1 MVMKEWLKNIEEWS
15 KRNDAVVDRDRYSM
29 GLFALVL
36 AGICLQL
43 PLMLNMIIQACFFA
57 CTVHL
62 IYRYFKG
69 GHYLLALL
77 KLGLIVAV
85 GLVDDIYFHIISSQ

>member
-1 MVMKEWLKNIEEWS
+1 MTEWLKRIEEWS

-29 GLFALVL
+29 GLFVLVL
-36 AGICLQL
+36 AGLCLQL
-43 PLMLNMIIQACFFA
+43 PLILNVIIQACFLT

-69 GHYLLALL
+69 RYYILALL
-77 KLGLIVAV
+77 KVGLIFAV
-85 GLVDDIYFHIISSQ
+85 GLADNMFYFKII

>member
-1 MVMKEWLKNIEEWS
+1 MTEWLKRIEEWS

-36 AGICLQL
+36 TGICLQL
-43 PLMLNMIIQACFFA
+43 PLILNVIIQACFLT

-69 GHYLLALL
+69 GYYLLALL
-77 KLGLIVAV
+77 KV
-85 GLVDDIYFHIISSQ
+85 GLVFTVGLADNMFYFKII

>member
-1 MVMKEWLKNIEEWS
+1 MTKRLKRIEEWS

-43 PLMLNMIIQACFFA
+43 PLILNVIIQVCFLT

-62 IYRYFKG
+62 IYRYFKD

-77 KLGLIVAV
+77 KLGIIVAV
-85 GLVDDIYFHIISSQ
+85 GLVDDIYFHIIFSQ

>member
-1 MVMKEWLKNIEEWS
+1 MTEWLKRIVEWS
-15 KRNDAVVDRDRYSM
+15 KRNDVVVDKDRYSM
-29 GLFALVL
+29 GLFVLVL
-36 AGICLQL
+36 AGLCLQL
-43 PLMLNMIIQACFFA
+43 PLILNIIIQACFLI

-62 IYRYFKG
+62 TCWYVKG
-69 GHYLLALL
+69 GYYILALL

>member
-1 MVMKEWLKNIEEWS
+1 MTELLKRIVEWS
-15 KRNDAVVDRDRYSM
+15 QCSDAVVDRDRYSM

-36 AGICLQL
+36 AGFCLQL
-43 PLMLNMIIQACFFA
+43 PLILNVIIQICFMI

-62 IYRYFKG
+62 IYSYFKA
-69 GHYLLALL
+69 GHYLMALL
-77 KLGLIVAV
+77 KIGLIVAV

>member
-1 MVMKEWLKNIEEWS
+1 MVELIKSIVEWS

-43 PLMLNMIIQACFFA
+43 PLILNVIIQVSFLT
-57 CTVHL
+57 CTFHL

>member
-1 MVMKEWLKNIEEWS
+1 MKEWIKRIEEWS
-15 KRNDAVVDRDRYSM
+15 KRNDAVIDTDRYSM
-29 GLFALVL
+29 GLFVLVL
-36 AGICLQL
+36 AGFCLQL
-43 PLMLNMIIQACFFA
+43 PLILNAIIQICFLI

>member
-1 MVMKEWLKNIEEWS
+1 MEKWLKRIEEWS

-29 GLFALVL
+29 GLFVLVL
-36 AGICLQL
+36 AGLCLQL
-43 PLMLNMIIQACFFA
+43 PLILNIIIQASFLT

-69 GHYLLALL
+69 GYYILALT
-77 KLGLIVAV
+77 KVGLIVAV
-85 GLVDDIYFHIISSQ
+85 SLADNMFYFKII

>member
-1 MVMKEWLKNIEEWS
+1 MKEWLKNIEEWS

-29 GLFALVL
+29 GLFVLVL
-36 AGICLQL
+36 AGLCLQL
-43 PLMLNMIIQACFFA
+43 PLILNVIIQACFLT

-69 GHYLLALL
+69 GYYILALL
-77 KLGLIVAV
+77 KIGIIFAVA
-85 GLVDDIYFHIISSQ
+85 LADNMFYFKIT